1 MYVSRKSSYA
11 YIKRPKSCWTVRV
24 QTQVYVHSTDERAAQ
39 KELKLCVFVAESHQN
54 CVENWV
60 MVYQTTSS
68 S

>member
-1 MYVSRKSSYA
+1 M
-11 YIKRPKSCWTVRV
+11 RV